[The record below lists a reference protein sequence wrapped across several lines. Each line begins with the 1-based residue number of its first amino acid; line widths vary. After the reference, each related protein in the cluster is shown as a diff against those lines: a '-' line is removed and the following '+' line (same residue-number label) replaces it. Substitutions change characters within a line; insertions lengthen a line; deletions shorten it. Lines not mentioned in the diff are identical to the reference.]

1 MIKKLIEGFSNN
13 DFFKK
18 SFITLIIRLFGVF
31 FQFLILIITTK
42 FFSEEIVGQFNYIN
56 TVLIL
61 LSSICML
68 GMGESFLLFSGKLE
82 AENNEVMIRDVYR
95 KNIFILLLS
104 FTSLLV
110 LYIISLKL
118 INISFFTPTN
128 TVLFNKIFLVLFF
141 SSISLYNFQ
150 VIRGLRKLI
159 LSEVFRNLIR
169 YGLIFLIILAVLFLK
184 KNPKFILDSFIIAFS
199 IVAFSSS
206 LVVWSEFKNMQKKTK
221 LKNFNLSTKTILL
234 TSIPMSISFLSLLT
248 MQSFDTI
255 MIEHFID
262 VKSVAF
268 YTVAVKVTFIVG
280 IMQLTINAVIAPDIS
295 KFWFEKSENKLT
307 QLINKALKL
316 NFIFTFPIIV
326 VLVIFSEPILLFLG
340 ESYLNS
346 KTPLIVLLAGQIL
359 NSFCG
364 PVGLYLNMTER
375 QKILLK
381 ILLIATLINV
391 ALNVM
396 LIPKY
401 GLFGAA
407 ASTSLSM
414 ALWNIIGVIYVYR
427 KDKLLLFVNYSIFK

>member
-18 SFITLIIRLFGVF
+18 SFITLIIRLSGVF

-68 GMGESFLLFSGKLE
+68 GMGESFLLFSGKFE
-82 AENNEVMIRDVYR
+82 AENNETIIMDLYR
-95 KNIFILLLS
+95 KNIFILILS
-104 FTSLLV
+104 FSSLLL
-110 LYIISLKL
+110 LYTISLKL
-118 INISFFTPTN
+118 FDFSFFTSTN
-128 TVLFNKIFLVLFF
+128 TVLFNKIFSVLFF

-150 VIRGLRKLI
+150 VIRGLRKLV
-159 LSEVFRNLIR
+159 LSEAFRNLIR
-169 YGLIFLIILAVLFLK
+169 YGLIFSIILTIL
-184 KNPKFILDSFIIAFS
+184 ILDQDPKYILNSFIIAFS
-199 IVAFSSS
+199 LIAFSTS
-206 LVVWSEFKNMQKKTK
+206 LIVGWHFKNIHKEA
-221 LKNFNLSTKTILL
+221 NSRAHNLSTRTILL

-255 MIEHFID
+255 MIEYFIN

-295 KFWFEKSENKLT
+295 KYWFENSEKKLT
-307 QLINKALKL
+307 QLINKAIKL
-316 NFIFTFPIIV
+316 NFIFTFPIILI
-326 VLVIFSEPILLFLG
+326 LVIFSEPILLFLG

-346 KTPLIVLLAGQIL
+346 KTPLIVLLAGQVL

-375 QKILLK
+375 QNVLLK
-381 ILLIATLINV
+381 ILLIATLINII
-391 ALNVM
+391 LNLF
-396 LIPKY
+396 LIPKH

-407 ASTSLSM
+407 VSTS
-414 ALWNIIGVIYVYR
+414 I
-427 KDKLLLFVNYSIFK
+427 

>member
-1 MIKKLIEGFSNN
+1 
-13 DFFKK
+13 
-18 SFITLIIRLFGVF
+18 
-31 FQFLILIITTK
+31 
-42 FFSEEIVGQFNYIN
+42 
-56 TVLIL
+56 
-61 LSSICML
+61 
-68 GMGESFLLFSGKLE
+68 
-82 AENNEVMIRDVYR
+82 
-95 KNIFILLLS
+95 
-104 FTSLLV
+104 
-110 LYIISLKL
+110 
-118 INISFFTPTN
+118 
-128 TVLFNKIFLVLFF
+128 
-141 SSISLYNFQ
+141 
-150 VIRGLRKLI
+150 
-159 LSEVFRNLIR
+159 
-169 YGLIFLIILAVLFLK
+169 
-184 KNPKFILDSFIIAFS
+184 
-199 IVAFSSS
+199 
-206 LVVWSEFKNMQKKTK
+206 
-221 LKNFNLSTKTILL
+221 
-234 TSIPMSISFLSLLT
+234 